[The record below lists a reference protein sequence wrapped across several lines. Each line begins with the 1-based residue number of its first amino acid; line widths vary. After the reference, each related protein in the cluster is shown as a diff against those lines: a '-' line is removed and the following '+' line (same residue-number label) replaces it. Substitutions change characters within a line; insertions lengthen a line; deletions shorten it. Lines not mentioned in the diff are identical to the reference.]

1 MVRVKRGYVARRKR
15 KKVLKRAKGFR
26 GTLKRLYRVGAKVA
40 VMKAMRYSTNDRKD
54 RKSNFRSLWIVR
66 INAALKELGMTYSKF
81 INDLKKKGILL
92 DRRSLADLA
101 VYDKNAFQ
109 KVVEAAK

>member
-1 MVRVKRGYVARRKR
+1 MVRVKRGNVARLRR

-54 RKSNFRSLWIVR
+54 KKSNFRSLWIIR
-66 INAALKELGMTYSKF
+66 INAAVREFGLSYSKF
-81 INDLKKKGILL
+81 MAAIIKKGILL
-92 DRRSLADLA
+92 DRKMLAEMA
-101 VYDKNAFQ
+101 VSDPQAFA
-109 KVVEAAK
+109 KVVETVK